1 MKVVG
6 VGCGPGM
13 ATEEAICIIR
23 SASQIYGSRQAIERV
38 AQYIPK
44 DATICYSYDK
54 KVLAELPDDAV
65 VLSTGDPLMAGLGNL
80 PSAVITPGISS
91 MQLACAR
98 LNLSWEQLCI
108 VNAHNTDHESAILRV
123 CRAIADSYTAFII
136 ADPAFQISLL
146 AEALSHTREDL
157 CIAVCEDLGYPHE
170 RIACGTVHD
179 PPVVMSSLFC
189 VIVWIKEINNYSSP
203 QL

>member
-13 ATEEAICIIR
+13 ATEEAIAIIR
-23 SASQIYGSRQAIERV
+23 SARQIYGSRQAIERV
-38 AQYIPK
+38 GSYIHK
-44 DATICYSYDK
+44 DASICYSYDK

-65 VLSTGDPLMAGLGNL
+65 VLSTGDPLMAGLGTL
-80 PSAVITPGISS
+80 PSAVIIPGISS

-98 LNLSWEQLCI
+98 LNLSWDQLCI

-123 CRAIADSYTAFII
+123 CRAITDSYAVFII
-136 ADPAFQISLL
+136 ADPAFAISAL
-146 AEALSHTREDL
+146 AEALSHIRHNL
-157 CIAVCEDLGYPHE
+157 CIVVCEDLGYPHE

-179 PPVVMSSLFC
+179 PPMIMSSLFC
-189 VIVWIKEINNYSSP
+189 VLVWEKKED
-203 QL
+203 Q

>member
-13 ATEEAICIIR
+13 ATEEAIAIIS
-23 SASQIYGSRQAIERV
+23 SARQIYGSRQAIERV
-38 AQYIPK
+38 RSHIQK
-44 DATICYSYDK
+44 DASICYSYDK

-65 VLSTGDPLMAGLGNL
+65 VLSTGDPLMAGLGTL
-80 PSAVITPGISS
+80 PSAIVTPGISS

-123 CRAIADSYTAFII
+123 CRAIVESYIVFII
-136 ADPAFQISLL
+136 ADPKFCLSAL
-146 AEALSHTREDL
+146 AEALVNTKRVL

-179 PPVVMSSLFC
+179 PPMVMSSLFC
-189 VIVWIKEINNYSSP
+189 VLVWERK
-203 QL
+203 QDL

>member
-13 ATEEAICIIR
+13 ATEEAIAIIGAAR
-23 SASQIYGSRQAIERV
+23 QIYGSRQAIERV
-38 AQYIPK
+38 SSYIHK
-44 DATICYSYDK
+44 EAFICYSYDK

-65 VLSTGDPLMAGLGNL
+65 VLSTGDPLMAGLGTL
-80 PSAVITPGISS
+80 SSAVVTPGISS

-108 VNAHNTDHESAILRV
+108 VNAHSTDHESATLRV
-123 CRAIADSYTAFII
+123 CRAIADSYTVFII
-136 ADPAFQISLL
+136 ADPAFQISAL
-146 AEALSHTREDL
+146 AEALIHTSREL

-170 RIACGTVHD
+170 RIACGTVHE
-179 PPVVMSSLFC
+179 PPAVMSSLFC
-189 VIVWIKEINNYSSP
+189 VLVWEKKG
-203 QL
+203 